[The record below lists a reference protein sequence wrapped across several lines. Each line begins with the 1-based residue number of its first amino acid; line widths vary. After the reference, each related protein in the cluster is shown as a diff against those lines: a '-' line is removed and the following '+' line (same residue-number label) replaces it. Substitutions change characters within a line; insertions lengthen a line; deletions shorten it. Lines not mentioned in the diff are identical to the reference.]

1 MMKKQFVSMLLVM
14 ALLLCTLPGQAAI
27 LSKEERYGALLDEL
41 KRYLNDD
48 DAMPLKSQTEEWGE
62 LGRYEMSPCFLLYT
76 QALLALEQ
84 GRYDE
89 AGELCAVLEG
99 IGDFCTYVEEA
110 DLGSVEKLKQYAL
123 GRQAEDEQRFH
134 DALGHYGACPLF
146 LDSTSRIVRLKSLVK
161 TMATATPAPTPV
173 PTPVPTANPTP
184 RPVPTR
190 PPYEPYDMGVP
201 YLGGRVF
208 GNNEMN
214 IYVYWV
220 QVQMKKTG
228 RYYQDPDWDET
239 GNLGSRTMSEIQ
251 RFMRDRGY
259 SNHSGQVDQ
268 QVINELASYLGS
280 RVEPVYMGGYYDK
293 MNVLMRN
300 AEIQDM
306 YDVESNLR
314 DGVPRVSEGARWM
327 QVCLQGLGY
336 YTSTIDGKFG
346 EGTERALKRFQRD
359 YGFVERDYLSLG
371 VARALLEAYYSS
383 GCDLNRLP

>member
-1 MMKKQFVSMLLVM
+1 MVLAM

-27 LSKEERYGALLDEL
+27 LSKEERYGALLDEM

-48 DAMPLKSQTEEWGE
+48 DAMPLEDQEEGWRD

-76 QALLALEQ
+76 QALLALERGQ
-84 GRYDE
+84 YDE

-99 IGDFCTYVEEA
+99 IGDFCAYVEAE
-110 DLGSVEKLKQYAL
+110 DLGSVEALKQYAL
-123 GRQAEDEQRFH
+123 GRKAEEERRYH

-146 LDSTSRIVRLKSLVK
+146 LDSTSRIVSLKNLVK
-161 TMATATPAPTPV
+161 TMATATPV

-184 RPVPTR
+184 RPVPVPTR
-190 PPYEPYDMGVP
+190 SPYIPYDMGVP

-208 GNNEMN
+208 GKDEMN

-228 RYYQDPDWDET
+228 QYYQDPDWDET

-259 SNHSGQVDQ
+259 KNHSGQVDQ
-268 QVINELASYLGS
+268 QVIDELASFLGPQ
-280 RVEPVYMGGYYDK
+280 VEPVYVGGYYSK
-293 MNVLMRN
+293 MDVLMRD

-314 DGVPRVSEGARWM
+314 DGVPRVTTGARWM
-327 QVCLQGLGY
+327 QICLHGLGY
-336 YTSTIDGKFG
+336 YNSSIDGKFG

-371 VARALLEAYYSS
+371 VARALMEAYYNR